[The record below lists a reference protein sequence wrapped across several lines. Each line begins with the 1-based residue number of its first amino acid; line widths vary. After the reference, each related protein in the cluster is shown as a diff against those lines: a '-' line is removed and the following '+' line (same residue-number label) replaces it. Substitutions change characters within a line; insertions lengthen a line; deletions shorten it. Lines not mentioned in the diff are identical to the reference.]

1 MAYKDA
7 EEKSN
12 AASEALLSAL
22 VLSDK
27 KGTHR
32 GGGGARQGQGKS
44 KTKKKKKDHRK
55 TQELKLLYTGYFSV
69 PSLWQLTV
77 VQIYIY
83 INSPKKNG
91 EGAGTRSGKH
101 VKY

>member
-55 TQELKLLYTGYFSV
+55 TINLRCYILVIFLFPLYGS
-69 PSLWQLTV
+69 
-77 VQIYIY
+77 
-83 INSPKKNG
+83 
-91 EGAGTRSGKH
+91 
-101 VKY
+101 

>member
-7 EEKSN
+7 EEKSI

-27 KGTHR
+27 KGTHK

-44 KTKKKKKDHRK
+44 TTKQKKKDHRK
-55 TQELKLLYTGYFSV
+55 TKELKVLYTGYFSV
-69 PSLWQLTV
+69 SSLW
-77 VQIYIY
+77 
-83 INSPKKNG
+83 
-91 EGAGTRSGKH
+91 
-101 VKY
+101 